1 VGRELLQQPF
11 YSDRVLATLAL
22 TDAEQ
27 EDMLTRLGCRDL
39 AAEVEDATLIH
50 LLLRADSIN
59 RRTISWRRLRVER
72 VVPLHAPDKKSLW
85 RKQKL
90 LLPAE
95 AGGSSSA
102 VAGDQWVVDADVA
115 GASSELRRSVS
126 PVFAAAKLRG
136 SPAASASS
144 LDEGSSS
151 RSNSNSSRRSLAG
164 SPGSSDA
171 IGQDGS
177 GAASTSGSSSSSGV
191 VPPGMREVRY
201 WFEVQR
207 SHWRNRLGNLVLL
220 QSTAQVG
227 GLGYRVARAVG
238 LQCSSKWQPTPVL
251 CWWHTPQLCVVTV
264 ADLLDPSLPWCVVP
278 LACISVQRV
287 PLATTCTSPCN
298 FSPLTACPCLWACLP
313 YLCQAGH
320 LSRQPPDSR
329 H

>member
-90 LLPAE
+90 LLPVE
-95 AGGSSSA
+95 VGSSG
-102 VAGDQWVVDADVA
+102 GDQWVVDSDVA
-115 GASSELRRSVS
+115 GSGSDLRRSAS
-126 PVFAAAKLRG
+126 PVLAAAKMRG
-136 SPAASASS
+136 SSVASASS
-144 LDEGSSS
+144 MDEGSSS
-151 RSNSNSSRRSLAG
+151 RRTSKSRRSLSAG

-171 IGQDGS
+171 IGQEG
-177 GAASTSGSSSSSGV
+177 SGSSSSSSSSV
-191 VPPGMREVRY
+191 AAVPPGMREVRY

-227 GLGYRVARAVG
+227 SRKAGRLRILPCSAAVTA
-238 LQCSSKWQPTPVL
+238 KDTL
-251 CWWHTPQLCVVTV
+251 CCAVT
-264 ADLLDPSLPWCVVP
+264 
-278 LACISVQRV
+278 
-287 PLATTCTSPCN
+287 T
-298 FSPLTACPCLWACLP
+298 
-313 YLCQAGH
+313 H
-320 LSRQPPDSR
+320 
-329 H
+329 